1 MPKKS
6 EKIYQPWRKTC
17 KLRPEIK
24 KGALKMSD
32 FAVDLHKIVHG
43 YEGER
48 PAFCD
53 PAHFFGTT
61 YATGNMRNF
70 AKRVLSRLAE
80 KEGGEA
86 ILNISQ
92 TFGGGKSHTL
102 ASLYYLATL
111 GNKLPTGEN
120 SVQSFLAEAQLKTPP
135 EAQVAAVSFDK
146 VSWKTGVELKGPDG
160 STRELRMPWNQ
171 IAWQL
176 LGQEGLDLIDRD
188 ETQADY
194 DTPPTDLEWGK
205 LFSKVEESGKGAL
218 ILVDE
223 FLMWAHDAATVDPT
237 GTSKGRGSFW
247 IERLKNFWQRLSQ
260 AVESSKRSCLVV
272 SLLATDP
279 AKMDTVGKDVMRSC
293 NNGLNRQASRQ
304 TPVEK
309 EDLAKLLRRRLFA
322 NVPESDEKREAYV
335 LGFWERLKGVDSVR
349 ASQAGA
355 LGRFTRDYP
364 FHPDLL
370 ERLYG
375 KWSDLDAFQRTR
387 GILQVFA
394 TALSE
399 AETFDESPII
409 APQVFL
415 RKPGEEGISKALEQ
429 LAEIA
434 QWSNDQNPPW
444 PNNLRTDLPRAK
456 QAQTQEAATLTARE
470 VEAACVTAFLYSQ
483 PIGEQA
489 DVSDIRWL
497 VGAACE
503 FPTVLNT
510 GLIAYTGVSWY
521 LEECDVTDAADVARF
536 WRMGPT
542 PNLRQVQDQYK
553 KETIKRAKNEFDDI
567 ARGLKGGFYEPFVDA
582 GVTVYKLPSHPG
594 SVDDNGKF
602 GLVVLGASYA
612 TAPGEKLERATT
624 SFIEQGKSAG
634 TQRKFKN
641 IIVAVAPSRA
651 GFNEAEQKIA
661 DHLAWI
667 EVSKSKDFSDFKSD
681 QQYTVNKRIRESKG
695 EAQSAVRN
703 SFELVFHLNEDGKVV
718 SQKVNAGN
726 PDGLLNELLNTKPLR
741 LFNEKIDPD
750 SIMPGGPYAN
760 WVAGQPYQPVEDIYK
775 IFGRNPAMPK
785 LLSSKVVLNT
795 IELAVQKGIL
805 ALKYITPADGSELWF
820 WKAEITVSDWEKHSE
835 VWIPQD
841 AELGSLNASAILP
854 ASLGGLWPEGENEA
868 VKVSDLCH
876 WFDGKH
882 TFQEKLDE
890 DYTIDR
896 PIPKANH
903 AAVHKAVGRAVED
916 SKLWL
921 VIGEES
927 IFGQEPTALQLDANA
942 ELRRPP
948 SPLAP
953 FDLLPANVP
962 DAWNQNSTT
971 GEQLYA
977 ELRHVKGLPWP
988 KRMFLEALNAGIAQ
1002 GFYARTEGAGEFHDY
1017 DSAATSKIRI
1027 DSTTKKAPPR
1037 PTTSPIESSFDGFE
1051 TPEVELE
1058 IHELQDLEESI
1069 DKLNSLLSGCKM
1081 RVVVKL
1087 RASSEAAEK
1096 SSEVSKLLEKIK
1108 KGWSRADSS

>member
-1 MPKKS
+1 MPKKN

-24 KGALKMSD
+24 EGALKMSD

-43 YEGER
+43 YDGEQ
-48 PAFCD
+48 PAYCD
-53 PAHFFGTT
+53 PIHFFGTT

-111 GNKLPTGEN
+111 GEKLPADEL
-120 SVQSFLAEAQLKTPP
+120 SVKSFLAGAQLKSPP
-135 EAQVAAVSFDK
+135 QAAVAAVSFDK

-160 STRELRMPWNQ
+160 SIRELRMPWNQ

-188 ETQADY
+188 ETQPDY

-205 LFSKVEESGKGAL
+205 LLAKAEASGRGVL

-237 GTSKGRGSFW
+237 GTSKDRGSFW
-247 IERLKNFWQRLSQ
+247 IERLKNFWQRLAQ

-279 AKMDTVGKDVMRSC
+279 AKMDTLGKDVMRAC

-309 EDLAKLLRRRLFA
+309 EDLSKLLRRRLFA
-322 NVPESDEKREAYV
+322 AVPESDEKREAYV
-335 LGFWERLKGVDSVR
+335 LGFWDRLKNVDSVQ

-375 KWSDLDAFQRTR
+375 KWSDLPSFQRTR
-387 GILQVFA
+387 GLLQVFA

-399 AETFDESPII
+399 AEVFDESPII
-409 APQVFL
+409 GPQVFL
-415 RKPGEEGISKALEQ
+415 KRAGEEGMSKALGR
-429 LAEIA
+429 LTEIA
-434 QWSNDQNPPW
+434 QEAVDEHPNW
-444 PNNLRTDLPRAK
+444 PNSLRTDLPRAK
-456 QAQTQEAATLTARE
+456 QAQAQEAATLTARE
-470 VEAACVTAFLYSQ
+470 IEAACVTAFLYSQ

-489 DVSDIRWL
+489 EVSDIRWL

-503 FPTVLNT
+503 FPVVLNT
-510 GLIAYTGVSWY
+510 GLIAYAGVSWY
-521 LEECDVTDAADVARF
+521 LEECDVTDTAGVPRF
-536 WRMGPT
+536 WRMGPQ
-542 PNLRQVQDQYK
+542 PNLRQIQEQYK
-553 KETIKRAKNEFDDI
+553 KETLKRAKDEFDEI
-567 ARGLKGGFYEPFVDA
+567 TRSLKGGFYEPFDDA
-582 GVTVYKLPSHPG
+582 GAVVHKLPRTPAN
-594 SVDDNGKF
+594 VDDDGKF
-602 GLVVLGASYA
+602 RFVVLGSDHA
-612 TAPGEKLERATT
+612 TVPGDKLSADTLA
-624 SFIEQGKSAG
+624 FIEQGKSQG

-641 IIVAVAPSRA
+641 IVVLVAPSRA

-667 EVSKSKDFSDFKSD
+667 EVSNSKDYNEFKSD
-681 QQYTVNKRIRESKG
+681 QKHIVTKRIRETKG

-703 SFELVFHLNEDGKVV
+703 AFEMVSFLDENGKIV
-718 SQKVNAGN
+718 SQKISAGN
-726 PDGLLNELLNTKPLR
+726 PDGLLAELLHTKALR

-750 SIMPGGPYAN
+750 AIMPGGPYAN
-760 WVAGQPYQPVEDIYK
+760 WVEGQPYQPVEEIYK
-775 IFGRNPAMPK
+775 IFGRNPKMPK

-795 IELAVQKGIL
+795 IEFAVGKGIL
-805 ALKYITPADGSELWF
+805 ALKYVTPGDKSEVWF
-820 WKAEITVSDWEKHSE
+820 WKSEITVADWEKHSQ
-835 VWIPQD
+835 VWIP
-841 AELGSLNASAILP
+841 AETELDSLNADAILP
-854 ASLGGLWPEGENEA
+854 ASLPGLWQEEEGA
-868 VKVSDLCH
+868 VKLSEICR
-876 WFDGKH
+876 WFDGEH

-890 DYTIDR
+890 DYVMER
-896 PIPKANH
+896 PVPKAVH
-903 AAVHKAVGRAVED
+903 AAVHKAVARAVED
-916 SKLWL
+916 GKLWL
-921 VIGEES
+921 VIGEDSVFEE
-927 IFGQEPTALQLDANA
+927 EPTSQQLVPDA

-948 SPLAP
+948 SSLAP
-953 FDLLPANVP
+953 VDLLPANLP
-962 DAWNQNSTT
+962 GAWEQDSST
-971 GEQLYA
+971 GEKLFT
-977 ELRHVKGLPWP
+977 ELRKVNGLPWP
-988 KRMFLEALNAGIAQ
+988 KKMFLEAFNAGIAQ
-1002 GFYARTEGAGEFHDY
+1002 GFYGRGEGTGEFEDY
-1017 DSAATSKIRI
+1017 PSAAKAAIRI
-1027 DSTTKKAPPR
+1027 EAKPKSLPASAPTPGKKA
-1037 PTTSPIESSFDGFE
+1037 FHGYE

-1058 IHELQDLEESI
+1058 IHELQNLEENI
-1069 DKLNSLLSGCKM
+1069 DKLNSLLSGCDM
-1081 RVVVKL
+1081 RVVVKI
-1087 RASSEAAEK
+1087 RASGEAEK
-1096 SSEVSKLLEKIK
+1096 KSTEVTQLLEQIK
-1108 KGWSRADSS
+1108 KGWSKS

>member
-1 MPKKS
+1 MAKKS
-6 EKIYQPWRKTC
+6 DKIYQPWRKTC

-24 KGALKMSD
+24 EGALKMSD
-32 FAVDLHKIVHG
+32 FAVDLHRIVHSG
-43 YEGER
+43 EGKR

-70 AKRVLSRLAE
+70 ARRVLSRLAE

-111 GNKLPTGEN
+111 GDELPTEEL
-120 SVQSFLAEAQLKTPP
+120 SVQAFLAEAQLKAPP
-135 EAQVAAVSFDK
+135 QARVAAVSFDK
-146 VSWKTGVELKGPDG
+146 VSWKTGVALRGPDG
-160 STRELRMPWNQ
+160 SSKELRMPWNQ

-176 LGQEGLDLIDRD
+176 LGQEGLDLLDRD
-188 ETQADY
+188 ETQPDY

-205 LFSKVEESGKGAL
+205 LIGKVEAKGQGAL

-237 GTSKGRGSFW
+237 GTSKDRGSFW

-279 AKMDTVGKDVMRSC
+279 AKMDTLGKDVMRAC

-309 EDLAKLLRRRLFA
+309 EDLAKLLRRRLFSE
-322 NVPESDEKREAYV
+322 VPESDEKREAYV
-335 LGFWERLKGVDSVR
+335 FGFWERLKSVDSVR

-355 LGRFTRDYP
+355 LGHFTRDYP

-375 KWSDLDAFQRTR
+375 KWSDLDSFQRTR

-415 RKPGEEGISKALEQ
+415 KKPGEEGISKALER

-434 QWSNDQNPPW
+434 QESVDENPNW
-444 PNNLRTDLPRAK
+444 PYSLRTDLPRAR
-456 QAQTQEAATLTARE
+456 QAQKQEAATLTARE

-489 DVSDIRWL
+489 EVSDIRWL

-510 GLIAYTGVSWY
+510 GLIAYTSVSWY
-521 LEECDVTDAADVARF
+521 LEECDVTDAAGVARF
-536 WRMGPT
+536 WRMGPK
-542 PNLRQVQDQYK
+542 PNLRQVQEQYK
-553 KETIKRAKNEFDDI
+553 KETLKRAKDEFDEI
-567 ARGLKGGFYEPFVDA
+567 VRGLKGGFYDSFIDA
-582 GVTVYKLPSHPG
+582 GVTVFKLPTNPG

-602 GLVVLGASYA
+602 GLVVLGSDHA
-612 TAPGEKLERATT
+612 TPPGEKLNPATAA
-624 SFIEQGKSAG
+624 FIEHGKSSG

-667 EVSKSKDFSDFKSD
+667 EVSKSKDFSEFKSD
-681 QQYTVNKRIRESKG
+681 QQHLVNKRIKESKA

-703 SFELVFHLNEDGKVV
+703 AFELAIFLNEDGKVV
-718 SQKVNAGN
+718 SHKINAGN
-726 PDGLLNELLNTKPLR
+726 PDGLLAELLSTKSLR

-750 SIMPGGPYAN
+750 SIMPDGPYAN
-760 WVAGQPYQPVEDIYK
+760 WVIGQPCQPVEDIYK
-775 IFGRNPAMPK
+775 LFGRNPSMPK

-795 IELAVQKGIL
+795 IELAVRKGIL

-820 WKAEITVSDWEKHSE
+820 WKAEITVSDWEKHAE
-835 VWIPQD
+835 VWIPKE
-841 AELGSLNASAILP
+841 AELQLLNASAILP
-854 ASLGGLWPEGENEA
+854 DSLPGLWPEGGDA
-868 VKVSDLCH
+868 SVKLSELCH
-876 WFDGKH
+876 WFDGEH
-882 TFQEKLDE
+882 TFEEKLDD

-896 PIPKANH
+896 PVPKAGQ
-903 AAVHKAVGRAVED
+903 AAVHKAAGRAVED
-916 SKLWL
+916 GKLWL
-921 VIGEES
+921 VIGEDSVFE
-927 IFGQEPTALQLDANA
+927 QEPTSLQMDANA
-942 ELRRPP
+942 ELRKPP
-948 SPLAP
+948 EPLAP
-953 FDLLPANVP
+953 VDLLPANLP
-962 DAWNQNSTT
+962 DAWNQNSAT
-971 GEQLYA
+971 GEGLYG
-977 ELRHVKGLPWP
+977 ELRKVKGLPWP
-988 KRMFLEALNAGIAQ
+988 KKMFLEALNAGIAQ
-1002 GFYARTEGAGEFHDY
+1002 GFFARKEGSGEFQDY
-1017 DSAATSKIRI
+1017 DSAATTGILI
-1027 DSTTKKAPPR
+1027 DSKKKTEALPPTKSQ
-1037 PTTSPIESSFDGFE
+1037 PTFDGFE
-1051 TPEVELE
+1051 TPDVELQV
-1058 IHELQDLEESI
+1058 HELQDLEENI
-1069 DKLNSLLSGCKM
+1069 DKLNSLLSGCDM
-1081 RVVVKL
+1081 RVVVKI
-1087 RASSEAAEK
+1087 RASGEAKNLSA
-1096 SSEVSKLLEKIK
+1096 EVSELLEKIK
-1108 KGWSRADSS
+1108 KGWSLRG